1 MLQIYYRILI
11 SSWKTFGF
19 KVIFLRMLFL
29 PIFSLFTH
37 VTLFLDNIF
46 FPEYRKS
53 QVISPVFIIG
63 NPRCGST
70 FLHHLLTKTDEFVAF
85 ETWHVLFPALTAR
98 TLVRPIVKYL
108 IKSKR
113 STLLPEQISG
123 SETNLE
129 VIKTEEWLF
138 LHELNTQ
145 FILTMTPLAFDKREH
160 PAVRFHDQQPETRRR
175 SSMKFFKG
183 CLQRQIYYTGKE
195 QIMAKMHFS
204 THRIKTL
211 LETFPD
217 AKFIYLARSPYEV
230 VPSHLSLNRNILN
243 RLWGI
248 KNIPSDKLNL
258 WLERKYRYDIDLY
271 KYFYNLR
278 KNKEISE
285 NNVMI
290 LRYNELCTDLY
301 GSFEKIVNHTEINS
315 SNQLRQVF
323 RHQAQLQK
331 SYKRKHSVMKLEEFG
346 LTKEKIAK
354 DFSFAFDEYNFDKQ
368 LSQN

>member
-1 MLQIYYRILI
+1 MLKLYYRILLTTWET
-11 SSWKTFGF
+11 SGF

-37 VTLFLDNIF
+37 VTLFLDEIF
-46 FPEYRKS
+46 FSEYRKS

-70 FLHHLLTKTDEFVAF
+70 FLHHLLTKTDDFVAF

-98 TLVRPIVKYL
+98 ALVKPIVSYL
-108 IKSKR
+108 IKSNR
-113 STLLPEQISG
+113 STLMPEQISG
-123 SETNLE
+123 SATTLD

-138 LHELNTQ
+138 LHKLNTQ
-145 FILTMTPLAFDKREH
+145 FILTMTSLAFDRKEH
-160 PAVRFHDQQPETRRR
+160 PEVRFHDQQSETCRR

-183 CLQRQIYYTGKE
+183 CLQRQMYYTGKK

-211 LETFPD
+211 LEAFPD

-230 VPSHLSLNRNILN
+230 VPSDLSLNWNALEH
-243 RLWGI
+243 LWGV
-248 KNIPSDKLNL
+248 KKIPSDKLKL
-258 WLERKYRYDIDLY
+258 WLERRYRYDIDLY

-285 NNVMI
+285 DNVII
-290 LRYNELCTDLY
+290 LRYDELLTNLY
-301 GSFEKIVNHTEINS
+301 GSFEKIVSHIKTNPS
-315 SNQLRQVF
+315 DQLRQVF

-346 LTKEKIAK
+346 LGLTKEKITK
-354 DFSFAFDEYNFDKQ
+354 DFSFVFDEYNFDK
-368 LSQN
+368 